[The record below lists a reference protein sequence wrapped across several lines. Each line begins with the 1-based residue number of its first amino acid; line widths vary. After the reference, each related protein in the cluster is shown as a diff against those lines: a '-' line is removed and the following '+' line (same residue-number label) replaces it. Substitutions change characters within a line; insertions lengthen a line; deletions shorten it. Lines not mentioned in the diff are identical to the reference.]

1 MSKNL
6 IEEANA
12 KLKAIQERKNAWQ
25 RDKEWRDV
33 RYTLVRNSKRRAR
46 ARGVDHTIRVG
57 DIEIPERCPVL
68 GCVLKRNRGKLSKDS
83 PSLDRVD
90 NSKGYVPGNVRV
102 ISFWANTLKDNM
114 TLEQIENLYK
124 YVKGEL

>member
-1 MSKNL
+1 MSK

-12 KLKAIQERKNAWQ
+12 KLQAIRDRKNAWQ

-46 ARGVDHTIRVG
+46 ARGIDHTIGVG
-57 DIEIPERCPVL
+57 DITLPERCPIL
-68 GCVLKRNRGKLSKDS
+68 GCVLARNRGKLSKDS

-90 NSKGYVPGNVRV
+90 NSKGYIPGNVRV
-102 ISFWANTLKDNM
+102 ISFWANTLKDNL
-114 TLEQIENLYK
+114 TADQIERLYK